1 MTIPMR
7 LEQYIKYK
15 HDDRIITWWGPVDPE
30 LASLTQNAGTTVVAL
45 MATEA
50 WQAAR
55 SHVLD
60 LWRRVQPGRAEAT
73 AAQLDA
79 CQEDALTAV
88 PADDRQTL
96 DELRAQW
103 QGLFRRLLVA
113 HPEAAG
119 ELRALLDAL
128 QPQGSP
134 LPPATAQTATASGR
148 ARIYQAGRD
157 QHITGP

>member
-1 MTIPMR
+1 M
-7 LEQYIKYK
+7 
-15 HDDRIITWWGPVDPE
+15 DPE

-55 SHVLD
+55 ARVMD
-60 LWRRVQPGRAEAT
+60 LWRRVQPGRADAT

-79 CQEDALTAV
+79 SREDVLTAV
-88 PADDRQTL
+88 PADDQESL
-96 DELRAQW
+96 GELRAQW
-103 QGLFRRLLVA
+103 QGLFRRLLAA

-119 ELRALLDAL
+119 ELRALLDEL
-128 QPQGSP
+128 RPPDSP
-134 LPPATAQTATASGR
+134 ATPATAQHATASGR

-157 QHITGP
+157 QHITGR

>member
-1 MTIPMR
+1 M
-7 LEQYIKYK
+7 
-15 HDDRIITWWGPVDPE
+15 DAE

-55 SHVLD
+55 DHVMD

-79 CQEDALTAV
+79 SHEDALTAV
-88 PADDRQTL
+88 PADDQQTL
-96 DELRAQW
+96 GELRAQW
-103 QGLFRRLLVA
+103 QGLFRRLLVT

-119 ELRALLDAL
+119 ELRALLDEL
-128 QPQGSP
+128 QPPDSP
-134 LPPATAQTATASGR
+134 IPPATAQHATASGR

-157 QHITGP
+157 QRITER